1 MTHVYIGLGSNLDNP
16 AAQISKAISRLEN
29 LPATDFIK
37 CSTYYQSKPV
47 GPQNQP
53 DYVNAVAMLDTDLEA
68 LNLLDHLHAIEDQQG
83 RVRGRE
89 RWGPRILDLD
99 LLLYG
104 DEQINKNRLIVP
116 HPEMHKRDFVLYP
129 LSEIAPDLEIP
140 GLGSITE
147 LLKHLDSNKIKA
159 INL

>member
-16 AAQISKAISRLEN
+16 AAQLSKAITRLED
-29 LPATDFIK
+29 LPASDYLK
-37 CSTYYQSKPV
+37 CSAYYQSKPV
-47 GPQNQP
+47 GPQDQP
-53 DYVNAVAMLDTDLEA
+53 DYVNAVAMLDTDLTA
-68 LNLLDHLHAIEDQQG
+68 LTLLDHLHAIEDQQG
-83 RVRGRE
+83 RVRGGE

-104 DEQINKNRLIVP
+104 DEQINEDRLIVP
-116 HPEMHKRDFVLYP
+116 HPEMHKRGFVLYP

-140 GLGSITE
+140 GRGPVTE
-147 LLKHLDSNKIKA
+147 LLRYIDSNSINT